1 MDVGITV
8 EERRWRELV
17 PHGIGAGLCA
27 GVALGIAQFVI
38 SLAQKEDGLASLR
51 LVASLVIGSSSL
63 RGAAPTALVLSVGA
77 ALHFFLAAL
86 FGVLFVALL
95 ALTFQL
101 SARVWVLVAGGFI
114 FGFLLWEV
122 NFMAVLPGF
131 YPHLADQVG
140 LTSQLWKGLFA
151 YAVVYG
157 PALGLYVAA
166 TRPGVVA
173 DWRE

>member
-8 EERRWRELV
+8 EERHWRTLI
-17 PHGIGAGLCA
+17 PHGIAAGLCA
-27 GVALGIAQFVI
+27 GVALGVAQFVI
-38 SLAQKEDGLASLR
+38 SAVQKEDALTSLR
-51 LVASLVIGSSSL
+51 LVAYLAIGSSAV
-63 RGAAPTALVLSVGA
+63 RGAAPTALVLLVGA
-77 ALHFFLAAL
+77 ALHFALAAL

-95 ALTFQL
+95 SVSFQL
-101 SARVWVLVAGGFI
+101 SARVWVLAAGGFI

-131 YPHLADQVG
+131 YPHLAAQVG
-140 LTSQLWKGLFA
+140 LTNQLWKGLFA

-173 DWRE
+173 DWRK